1 MRIDTHTQRERER
14 ERERDGE
21 NFYSRFYPVFLKEG
35 ACHVP
40 PRLYNLGVP
49 IKMFES
55 KKTKSEDDDDDDAL
69 FLFPPSLKKQ
79 PLLKCSEHARER
91 RRGSLGKKMNAI
103 PNAAVPSS
111 SARVSSSHSS
121 STSSSSSRK
130 NVALHHQKLSSSS
143 SSSRLD
149 TSFFLPTAINNK
161 YGQTIRAI
169 TEECDDGFAAPGIC
183 STASK
188 REYRR
193 KIRTDAFSGSSNNN
207 VRVADASPLDK
218 MEELLGAIW
227 KFVRPHTIRGT
238 LLGTTALVSKV
249 LIENPELIQLSLF
262 PRALL
267 GLFALLCG
275 NGFIVGINQI
285 YDVEIDKVNKPYLP
299 IAAGELSLPMAWAF
313 CLATAIGGATIVAMN
328 FGPLITSLYTF
339 GLFLGTIYSVPPL
352 RLKRYALP
360 AFMIIATVR
369 GFLLNFGVFHATRA
383 ALHLPFVWSPPVLFI
398 TIFVTVF
405 ATAIAVT
412 KDLAD
417 IDGDKQFGIE
427 TFTTKMGVK
436 NVSYIG
442 SGLLLMNYVFAI
454 GLSLFNPTWF
464 KQKIMI
470 TMHAILATYLI
481 AKTKKLEK
489 AGFSQSAVQTYY
501 QDVWKLF
508 YSEYLLL
515 PFI

>member
-1 MRIDTHTQRERER
+1 MMPFGEWRMELLFVYPLSTEKERTSTYKRE
-14 ERERDGE
+14 D
-21 NFYSRFYPVFLKEG
+21 
-35 ACHVP
+35 
-40 PRLYNLGVP
+40 
-49 IKMFES
+49 
-55 KKTKSEDDDDDDAL
+55 
-69 FLFPPSLKKQ
+69 KQ
-79 PLLKCSEHARER
+79 QTIMLNRATL
-91 RRGSLGKKMNAI
+91 
-103 PNAAVPSS
+103 PSS
-111 SARVSSSHSS
+111 AARVSSSHSS
-121 STSSSSSRK
+121 STSSSSSSSSRK
-130 NVALHHQKLSSSS
+130 NVFTQHQEQQQQQRRKISSSSLSSSS
-143 SSSRLD
+143 SSSRLMMQK
-149 TSFFLPTAINNK
+149 NN
-161 YGQTIRAI
+161 
-169 TEECDDGFAAPGIC
+169 
-183 STASK
+183 SK
-188 REYRR
+188 DNQRRR
-193 KIRTDAFSGSSNNN
+193 KIRTNAFSGASNNN
-207 VRVADASPLDK
+207 NARVAAASSSAASPLDK
-218 MEELLGAIW
+218 MEALIGAIW

-267 GLFALLCG
+267 GLLALLCG

-352 RLKRYALP
+352 RLKRFALP

-383 ALHLPFVWSPPVLFI
+383 ALRLPFVWSPPVLFI

-454 GLSLFNPTWF
+454 GLSVFNPTWF
-464 KQKIMI
+464 NQKIMI
-470 TMHAILATYLI
+470 TVHAILATYLI
-481 AKTKKLEK
+481 AKTRKLEK
-489 AGFSQSAVQTYY
+489 AGFTQSAVQTYY

>member
-1 MRIDTHTQRERER
+1 MMMTTTTTTTTTMTTK
-14 ERERDGE
+14 
-21 NFYSRFYPVFLKEG
+21 N
-35 ACHVP
+35 
-40 PRLYNLGVP
+40 N
-49 IKMFES
+49 
-55 KKTKSEDDDDDDAL
+55 KKTISD
-69 FLFPPSLKKQ
+69 
-79 PLLKCSEHARER
+79 R
-91 RRGSLGKKMNAI
+91 RSVRTRQ
-103 PNAAVPSS
+103 
-111 SARVSSSHSS
+111 RV
-121 STSSSSSRK
+121 
-130 NVALHHQKLSSSS
+130 NSSSS
-143 SSSRLD
+143 SSSSSLLPGRSSCSSPNNNNYNNNYNHVSNNTNKRD
-149 TSFFLPTAINNK
+149 RFLQTKQLNNNNK
-161 YGQTIRAI
+161 HSEKISSLKARAKI
-169 TEECDDGFAAPGIC
+169 SKDSQFTGAAVVNG
-183 STASK
+183 ASS
-188 REYRR
+188 
-193 KIRTDAFSGSSNNN
+193 A
-207 VRVADASPLDK
+207 LDK
-218 MEELLGAIW
+218 MEELIGAIW

-238 LLGTTALVSKV
+238 MLGTTALVSKV

-267 GLFALLCG
+267 GLLALLCG

-313 CLATAIGGATIVAMN
+313 CLATAFGGATIVALN

-352 RLKRYALP
+352 RLKRFALP

-383 ALHLPFVWSPPVLFI
+383 ALRLPFVWSPPVLFI

-417 IDGDKQFGIE
+417 IDGDKKFGIE

-464 KQKIMI
+464 NQKIMI
-470 TMHAILATYLI
+470 SVHALLATYLI
-481 AKTKKLEK
+481 VKTKKLVS
-489 AGFSQSAVQTYY
+489 AGFTKKAVQTYY

>member
-1 MRIDTHTQRERER
+1 MLFCDTLHYFELVVTC
-14 ERERDGE
+14 
-21 NFYSRFYPVFLKEG
+21 FVLCPV
-35 ACHVP
+35 P
-40 PRLYNLGVP
+40 MTSPIYITPRLDVRRGALA
-49 IKMFES
+49 FEYRLDNHVHAPF
-55 KKTKSEDDDDDDAL
+55 KL
-69 FLFPPSLKKQ
+69 FLDL
-79 PLLKCSEHARER
+79 
-91 RRGSLGKKMNAI
+91 
-103 PNAAVPSS
+103 
-111 SARVSSSHSS
+111 
-121 STSSSSSRK
+121 T
-130 NVALHHQKLSSSS
+130 
-143 SSSRLD
+143 D
-149 TSFFLPTAINNK
+149 T
-161 YGQTIRAI
+161 
-169 TEECDDGFAAPGIC
+169 
-183 STASK
+183 
-188 REYRR
+188 
-193 KIRTDAFSGSSNNN
+193 
-207 VRVADASPLDK
+207 
-218 MEELLGAIW
+218 
-227 KFVRPHTIRGT
+227 
-238 LLGTTALVSKV
+238 
-249 LIENPELIQLSLF
+249 
-262 PRALL
+262 
-267 GLFALLCG
+267 
-275 NGFIVGINQI
+275 
-285 YDVEIDKVNKPYLP
+285 
-299 IAAGELSLPMAWAF
+299 
-313 CLATAIGGATIVAMN
+313 
-328 FGPLITSLYTF
+328 LY
-339 GLFLGTIYSVPPL
+339 P
-352 RLKRYALP
+352 
-360 AFMIIATVR
+360 
-369 GFLLNFGVFHATRA
+369 